1 MNAKQLNEEKNV
13 ARDISCKLEYVKTEQ
28 VTNALL
34 KIQKDKFHANS
45 RNAQVSHYTSK
56 YLFVENSTFYIYSI
70 TISYETTIKFTLN
83 VMKS

>member
-56 YLFVENSTFYIYSI
+56 YLFVVNSTFYNSI
-70 TISYETTIKFTLN
+70 SISYETTIKFTLN